1 MSPAPVT
8 GPGGPPR
15 GSALIVVLWLMAI
28 LTLLMYAFLAE
39 MQVEYA
45 LAGGF
50 AEGKKAEQLA
60 WSAVDLACATVL
72 ASTSPQHKL
81 DEPWSHDPDRF
92 FEVPLGEGAFTLVH
106 PVYDEGNV
114 VMRWGLEDEAS
125 KININYA
132 PREVLLRLPRVTE
145 EIADSLIDW
154 RDADSNAGP
163 SGAEDSY
170 YQGLNPPY
178 SCKNQPF
185 ETLEELLLV
194 RGVTAEV
201 LYGEDTNLNGRLDP
215 NEDDGDKT
223 SPRDNGDGRLDPGLF
238 AFVTVVS
245 ADTNL
250 TNGGKTRVNLN
261 TANDQQ
267 LGQAG
272 FTPEEVLAINMYRLN
287 RLRNAPGQPPFPNT
301 AYLLDILAPRRF
313 REVADAVT
321 VVEGDRLPGLVNV
334 NTAPKAV
341 LLALPGITEEMA
353 VKIMEY
359 RTQSGVDLSNIGWL
373 GEVLQPKE
381 VQAVASFV
389 TTRSNQFRIHAV
401 GRIGT
406 PYANIGTD
414 GEEARPRAFRRM
426 IAIFDKLSQPRP
438 RLLYWKDATRLGMPY
453 DPEEG
458 PAPSNSRVTGR

>member
-1 MSPAPVT
+1 MNATT
-8 GPGGPPR
+8 GIGQGR
-15 GSALIVVLWLMAI
+15 GSALIVVLWIMAI

-50 AEGKKAEQLA
+50 ADGKKAEQLA
-60 WSAVDLACATVL
+60 WSAVDLACARVQS
-72 ASTSPQHKL
+72 STSPQHKL
-81 DEPWSHDPDRF
+81 DDPWSHDADEF
-92 FEVPLGEGAFTLVH
+92 FEVPLGEGAFTLIH

-132 PREVLLRLPRVTE
+132 PREVLLKLPRVTE
-145 EIADSLIDW
+145 EIADSIIDW

-163 SGAEDSY
+163 GGAEDSY
-170 YQGLNPPY
+170 YQGLDPPY

-201 LYGEDTNLNGRLDP
+201 LYGEDTNFNGRLDP
-215 NEDDGDKT
+215 NENDGEQT

-238 AFVTVVS
+238 AFVTVWS
-245 ADTNL
+245 SDSNRTND
-250 TNGGKTRVNLN
+250 GKPRVNLN

-267 LGQAG
+267 LQQAG
-272 FTPEEVLAINMYRLN
+272 FTPEEVLAVNMYRLN
-287 RLRNAPGQPPFPNT
+287 RLRNAPQQPPFPNT
-301 AYLLDILAPRRF
+301 AYLLDIMAPKRF

-321 VVEGDRLPGLVNV
+321 VMDGERIPGLVNV

-341 LLALPGITEEMA
+341 LLALPGISEEIA
-353 VKIMEY
+353 LKIMEY
-359 RTQSGVDLSNIGWL
+359 RTQPGVDLSNIGWMA
-373 GEVLQPKE
+373 EVLQPKE
-381 VQAVASFV
+381 VQALATFV
-389 TTRSNQFRIHAV
+389 TCRSYQFRIHAV

-406 PYANIGTD
+406 PYSNVGTAD
-414 GEEARPRAFRRM
+414 EEAKPRAFRRM
-426 IAIFDKLSQPRP
+426 IAVFDKLSQPRA
-438 RLLYWKDATRLGMPY
+438 RLVYWKDATRLGMPY

-458 PAPSNSRVTGR
+458 PTPSGSRVTGR